1 MKDVD
6 IVCFSYD
13 FTPYIVGNNI
23 DQITSALQNTAASL
37 FKWFSNNQMKVN
49 PDKFHL
55 LNDESR
61 KKEINISCI
70 YTETIFF
77 CYAIKSPA
85 TGFS

>member
-6 IVCFSYD
+6 IVSFSYD